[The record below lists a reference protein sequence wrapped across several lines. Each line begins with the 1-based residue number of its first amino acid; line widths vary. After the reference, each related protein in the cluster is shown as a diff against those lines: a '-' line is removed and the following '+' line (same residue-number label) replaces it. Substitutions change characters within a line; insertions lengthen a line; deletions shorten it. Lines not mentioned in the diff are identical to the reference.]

1 MGTWRGATLPAAPAP
16 SNPKHLHISGGPCVV
31 PLPRTVPQ
39 GGRRAEPPGRGTPS
53 PQHHTQYQPRP
64 AYPGDAP
71 AGRRAEP
78 CPWMPRM
85 KVGGSAWTGP
95 HLLRPNPHLPW
106 GLACSTCGPPPVHP
120 WGACRASF
128 ALALQMVAGAQW
140 GPRQSPSTGQAWGG
154 WVRDPLRR
162 RAGPEPP
169 LQPLHLPAPA
179 DLPPP
184 PPAPS
189 FDLRRTRLLGKMTPN
204 YHGNKTT
211 GDGVGAGAMLAQPPD
226 RPPQWR
232 RVWRELSLASRW
244 EHRGTAAPPFRAS
257 PGSIWHGP

>member
-95 HLLRPNPHLPW
+95 HLLCPNPHLPW
-106 GLACSTCGPPPVHP
+106 GLACSTCGPPPCTP
-120 WGACRASF
+120 
-128 ALALQMVAGAQW
+128 
-140 GPRQSPSTGQAWGG
+140 GG
-154 WVRDPLRR
+154 H
-162 RAGPEPP
+162 AGPALLSPCKWWRGPSGGHGRAPP
-169 LQPLHLPAPA
+169 LARLGGGGLEILSAGERGQSRPCSPCISL
-179 DLPPP
+179 
-184 PPAPS
+184 
-189 FDLRRTRLLGKMTPN
+189 RLLICR
-204 YHGNKTT
+204 H
-211 GDGVGAGAMLAQPPD
+211 
-226 RPPQWR
+226 R
-232 RVWRELSLASRW
+232 RLHPALIS
-244 EHRGTAAPPFRAS
+244 AAP
-257 PGSIWHGP
+257 GSWEK